1 MATVQEFMNKF
12 IEGTLGRKTKE
23 GRWSVERRDGI
34 ELLVYQP
41 KREDLLENVSQ
52 LPTTEVMGLPF
63 HLPLISKGAECNRL
77 VDSSPE
83 LFHYMHDKPLL
94 IK

>member
-1 MATVQEFMNKF
+1 MSIEPPETGSIILQTV
-12 IEGTLGRKTKE
+12 
-23 GRWSVERRDGI
+23 
-34 ELLVYQP
+34 
-41 KREDLLENVSQ
+41 VSQ

-83 LFHYMHDKPLL
+83 LFHYVHDKPLL